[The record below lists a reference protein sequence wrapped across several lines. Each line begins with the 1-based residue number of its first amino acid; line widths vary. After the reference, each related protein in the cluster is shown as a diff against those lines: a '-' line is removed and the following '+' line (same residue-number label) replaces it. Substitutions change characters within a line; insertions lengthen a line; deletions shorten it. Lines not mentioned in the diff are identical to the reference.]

1 VAGLEKKLAKLKKQA
16 YDNLTAIERVQLARH
31 PKRPFTLDYVERTF
45 NDFIELH
52 GDRAYRDDE
61 AIVGGW
67 ARLDGESVMVIGH
80 QKGRDMKENM
90 RRNFGMAHP
99 EGYRKALR
107 LMQQAEKFGRPIVTL
122 IDTPGAYPGIGA
134 EERGQAEAI
143 ARNLR
148 EMARL
153 RVPVIAVVIGEG
165 GSGGALALGVAD
177 RVLMLENAVYSV
189 ITPEGCAAILW
200 KTATAKDKAAE
211 ALKVTATDLAEL
223 GVVDAVIREP
233 VGGAHN
239 DWDAV
244 ADSLREALI
253 GHLRELKKKTSDVL
267 RQERW
272 EKFEA
277 MGAYRVV

>member
-1 VAGLEKKLAKLKKQA
+1 
-16 YDNLTAIERVQLARH
+16 
-31 PKRPFTLDYVERTF
+31 
-45 NDFIELH
+45 
-52 GDRAYRDDE
+52 
-61 AIVGGW
+61 
-67 ARLDGESVMVIGH
+67 
-80 QKGRDMKENM
+80 
-90 RRNFGMAHP
+90 
-99 EGYRKALR
+99 
-107 LMQQAEKFGRPIVTL
+107 MQQAEKFGRPIITL

-153 RVPVIAVVIGEG
+153 RVPIIAVVIGEG

-200 KTATAKDKAAE
+200 KTAQAKDKAAE

-223 GVVDAVIREP
+223 GVVDDVIPEP
-233 VGGAHN
+233 TGGAHN
-239 DWDAV
+239 DMDLM
-244 ADSLREALI
+244 ADSLRDALMA
-253 GHLRELKKKTSDVL
+253 HLGELKSKDADTL
-267 RQERW
+267 RSERW